1 MPAFFKHES
10 LKVVRAKTKKYYS
23 PQQILFTFYLHLIHT
38 TSRSAND
45 SPHLQDQVHKKQK
58 IYVNIRTMPYS
69 CTRPHIYLHN
79 CKKSNDALFYFLLL
93 RSKTFLLA
101 YIYIGLRRVNELL
114 VMSCTC
120 LLTDSK
126 RKESFIL

>member
-1 MPAFFKHES
+1 MMKCFLSP
-10 LKVVRAKTKKYYS
+10 TKSVY
-23 PQQILFTFYLHLIHT
+23 FYLHLIHT

-45 SPHLQDQVHKKQK
+45 SHLQDQVHKKQK

-93 RSKTFLLA
+93 RSETFLLT

-114 VMSCTC
+114 VMSYTC
-120 LLTDSK
+120 LLTGKK
-126 RKESFIL
+126 RKEFIILWLL